1 MSFDPDK
8 ISARLVELGDDYAD
22 KEAAATLMEETKKT
36 VLSRLKLQSDE
47 GSDAARETE
56 ALASDEY
63 RKHIE
68 NMILARRDANKARVR
83 FDSMKAWIELRRT
96 QAANQ
101 RAEMRLT

>member
-8 ISARLVELGDDYAD
+8 IAHRLIELGDDYAD
-22 KEAAATLMEETKKT
+22 TEAAASLMEETRKT
-36 VLSRLKLQSDE
+36 VLSQLKLKSAE
-47 GSDAARETE
+47 GSDTARETE

-63 RKHIE
+63 RKHVE
-68 NMILARRDANKARVR
+68 NMILARRDANKAKVR
-83 FDSMKAWIELRRT
+83 LESMRAWIDLRRT